1 MNPMNEVQISK
12 ATVSIG
18 VGEAGEK
25 IISCYYPFR
34 TNVRSNSS

>member
-1 MNPMNEVQISK
+1 MNPMNEVRIEK

-25 IISCYYPFR
+25 LIQNGELEKDNQSHV
-34 TNVRSNSS
+34 N

>member
-1 MNPMNEVQISK
+1 MNPMNEVRIEK

-25 IISCYYPFR
+25 LQVKNYPVLLPF
-34 TNVRSNSS
+34 